1 MLFRLCWLFLAVFLA
16 SCSGSSDSEDEDAS
30 RSAIST
36 FEIPD
41 LSQAKQEPDIPAIHP
56 EFLSDPDYGPEGKFY
71 ENEFSERPTS
81 KIHTIYLKGNPIQF
95 AVTAGHLEAGSSGNA
110 SASSLG
116 KAAIFYTAYARL
128 DLPKTTRP
136 VTFIFNGGPGGAS
149 AVMDV
154 GFLGPMRFDWNAPTF
169 ALADNPNTLLD
180 KTDLVFV
187 DPVGTGYSKAIF
199 PNKNGDFWGVDDD
212 ASVLADFIIQ
222 YINANQRQES
232 PKYLYGVSYGGI
244 RVPIIGRMLIE
255 SGTTKYTEKKDSKN
269 VLAGLILNSPV
280 LDYEADC
287 LSNDAPCGGNL
298 PTYAAVAADWEKSL
312 ERSGKPIEAIPDDLG
327 AFVRDYNKYYYSS
340 FSGVD
345 NRKVK
350 DRTKWEAFLKQPEAP
365 PFLDRLYRLTGIG
378 KIYAPGD
385 SKANNPWIEEPNM
398 NSFEFSWFFDSGED
412 RMLLLADGRMTIK
425 LSDTDPAFDR
435 RPVFDPLAQRYQREF
450 IGYSSNLGYM
460 GSNGEVI
467 DNWDF
472 RSHHPDDPIKPD
484 REVSSIPDL
493 SASLRLN
500 SDLKVLV
507 QHGYYDLNTPFYQSE
522 LVLAALPAAMKVP
535 VKLYEAG
542 HGIGPGDGPEA
553 KLVLYSRVLSDLNT
567 FYDRPQPD
575 GVLTAMRSPLPETV
589 QP

>member
-1 MLFRLCWLFLAVFLA
+1 M
-16 SCSGSSDSEDEDAS
+16 
-30 RSAIST
+30 
-36 FEIPD
+36 
-41 LSQAKQEPDIPAIHP
+41 
-56 EFLSDPDYGPEGKFY
+56 
-71 ENEFSERPTS
+71 
-81 KIHTIYLKGNPIQF
+81 
-95 AVTAGHLEAGSSGNA
+95 
-110 SASSLG
+110 
-116 KAAIFYTAYARL
+116 FYTAYTRQ

-136 VTFIFNGGPGGAS
+136 LTFIFNGGPGGAS

-154 GFLGPMRFDWNAPTF
+154 GFLGPMRFDWDAPTF

-212 ASVLADFIIQ
+212 ASILADFIIQ

-298 PTYAAVAADWEKSL
+298 RTYAAVAADWEKSL

-425 LSDTDPAFDR
+425 LSDTDPAYDR
-435 RPVFDPLAQRYQREF
+435 RNVFDPLAQRYQREF

-467 DNWDF
+467 DSWDF
-472 RSHHPDDPIKPD
+472 GSHHPNDPIKPD

-493 SASLRLN
+493 SESLRLN

-542 HGIGPGDGPEA
+542 HGIGPEDGPED
-553 KLVLYSRVLSDLNT
+553 KLALYVRVLSDLDT
-567 FYDRPQPD
+567 FYDQPQP
-575 GVLTAMRSPLPETV
+575 GNVLTAMRSPRPERV